1 MEVSMAKQFTLPKE
15 LQDKNNLIAGERC
28 NAASGSTFDVIS
40 PITGDVIAKVPKA
53 DTADVDRAV
62 EAAKEVWY
70 SYKLTAIHSR
80 AALMRRIVEL
90 ILERKET
97 IAEVLSMEQ
106 GKSYLHEALPEVE
119 ETAKNFQL
127 AGEDIVRMET
137 PIIPMEDGN
146 KRCLTFRE
154 GVGVMAVI
162 TPWNFPTVIPSE
174 YLGPGLAAGNTIVAK
189 PASFTPLSLILVGD
203 CINQALEELDFPKGV
218 FNLITGS
225 GSTVGEYLVS
235 HPGVDMIG
243 FTGETVTGEKIC
255 SKAGIRKTLMEL
267 GGNGPQIVCDD
278 ANLEEAAKAAAFGC
292 FYNSGQV
299 CCATERILV
308 DKKVHDK
315 FLELMVEEAKS
326 WKLNHPLEGEEYCMG
341 PLNNEATLKK
351 AQDHLEDAVKKGA
364 KILTGGKA
372 EEGRPTKYYF
382 PATVIDGVKRDMM
395 LNMEETFGPVAPI
408 ITFETDEE
416 AVEIANSSGYG
427 LQMALFTSSL
437 KKTFYYADR
446 LRTGN
451 LVVNDTTDYWEA
463 HEPFGGGG
471 GTKSGYGR
479 LGGRYTLEDVTSF
492 KTVAIDINKTL

>member
-1 MEVSMAKQFTLPKE
+1 MAYNFTLPEELKE
-15 LQDKNNLIAGERC
+15 KNNMIAGKRC
-28 NAASGSTFDVIS
+28 NAVSGNVFDVVS
-40 PITGDVIAKVPKA
+40 PVSGEVLAQVPKC
-53 DTADVDRAV
+53 DKADVDKAV
-62 EAAKEVWY
+62 EAAKSVWFE
-70 SYKLTAIHSR
+70 YKLTSIHKR
-80 AALMRRIVEL
+80 AKLMNRVSDL
-90 ILERKET
+90 ILERKEK
-97 IAEVLSMEQ
+97 IAQVLSMEQ
-106 GKSYLHEALPEVE
+106 GKSYIHESLPEVE

-127 AGEDIVRMET
+127 AAEDIVRMET
-137 PIIPMEDGN
+137 PIIPMEDEN
-146 KRCLTFRE
+146 KRTLTFRE

-203 CINQALEELDFPKGV
+203 CINDAIEELGFPKGI
-218 FNLITGS
+218 FNLITGP
-225 GSTVGEYLVS
+225 GGTVGEYMVS

-243 FTGETVTGEKIC
+243 FTGETVTGERIC

-267 GGNGPQIVCDD
+267 GGNGPQIVCSD

-308 DKKVHDK
+308 DSKVHDEFVK
-315 FLELMVEEAKS
+315 LMVKEAEG
-326 WKLNHPLEGEEYCMG
+326 WKLNNPFEGEDYCMG
-341 PLNNEATLKK
+341 PLNNEPTLKK
-351 AQDHLEDAVKKGA
+351 TMEHLEDAKKKGA
-364 KILTGGKA
+364 KILVGGAA
-372 EEGRPTKYYF
+372 ENKWPTDLYF
-382 PATVIDGVKRDMM
+382 PATVIDNVQRDML
-395 LNMEETFGPVAPI
+395 LNAEETFGPVAPI
-408 ITFETDEE
+408 ITFDTDEE
-416 AVEIANSSGYG
+416 AVEIANGTGYG
-427 LQMALFTSSL
+427 LQMALFTSSI
-437 KKTFYYADR
+437 KKTFYFADR